1 MRRESL
7 PIQLLLEATLGK
19 RLQILHHMDNT
30 HAITAIK
37 KGYSK
42 KLRHLQRTHRVCIG
56 LLHEC
61 SEDPEIQMKIV
72 HCPTVEM
79 KADMFTKA
87 LNAPNFVDALKLI
100 GMKTDKKSKL

>member
-19 RLQILHHMDNT
+19 RLQILRHIDNT
-30 HAITAIK
+30 QAITAIK
-37 KGYSK
+37 KGYST
-42 KLRHLQRTHRVCIG
+42 KLRHLQRTHRVCIE

-61 SEDPEIQMKIV
+61 SEDPEIQMQIE
-72 HCPTVEM
+72 HCPTKDM

-100 GMKTDKKSKL
+100 GMTTDKKSEL